1 MEFLVIIA
9 YAGIL
14 SLVAPFVLPRSEH
27 YGKFVPTALALVS
40 GSVLWLLLTWLGFH
54 YDEAWIWFAVMLGM
68 PAASYFGTKILD
80 ERRTSAEEAELE
92 AIRLGR

>member
-14 SLVAPFVLPRSEH
+14 SLVAPFVLPR
-27 YGKFVPTALALVS
+27 
-40 GSVLWLLLTWLGFH
+40 
-54 YDEAWIWFAVMLGM
+54 